1 MANFTIIFAGSSI
14 FTIEVFYSEHSTSS
28 GVLLSFV
35 FITDSGDVDFSRSFL
50 LALDRN
56 TSHNHTLPFDL
67 YPGHYRVYVY
77 GIEHDG
83 TLHHGVG
90 YPAVM
95 EELFTSLSNGIAT
108 VDRVY
113 CSAIAQTCLQPFD
126 CTVTSS
132 SGLIWALCSHPDSS
146 FAAGIQV
153 IVQSTNVS
161 EVHKLYVNQSM
172 DLHTPVTVSVE
183 RDGEYQVS
191 IYAIREVTGI
201 LDSSV
206 HYRGVTVTRQSVTS
220 TTTISG
226 QDISTSKG
234 IIVPTNTVLLL
245 FCVGKDFTSTC
256 ERTIKM
262 YYRISISMYK
272 FEGIHASK

>member
-1 MANFTIIFAGSSI
+1 MLLMITLILGTHDVVNFTIIFAGSSI
-14 FTIEVFYSEHSTSS
+14 FTIGVIYSEHSTSS

-35 FITDSGDVDFSRSFL
+35 FSGDVDFSRSFL

-77 GIEHDG
+77 DIEHDG
-83 TLHHGVG
+83 TLHNGVG
-90 YPAVM
+90 YPAAT
-95 EELFTSLSNGIAT
+95 EELFTSLSSCIAT
-108 VDRVY
+108 VDRLY
-113 CSAIAQTCLQPFD
+113 CSAIAQTCLQHFD

-132 SGLIWALCSHPDSS
+132 SGLIWALCSSS

-153 IVQSTNVS
+153 IVQSTNAS

-172 DLHTPVTVSVE
+172 DLHTPVTVPVE

-191 IYAIREVTGI
+191 IFAIREVTGI

-206 HYRGVTVTRQSVTS
+206 HYRGVTVIRKSVTS
-220 TTTISG
+220 ATTTSG
-226 QDISTSKG
+226 QDISTIKG
-234 IIVPTNTVLLL
+234 IIVPTNTVLL
-245 FCVGKDFTSTC
+245 
-256 ERTIKM
+256 
-262 YYRISISMYK
+262 
-272 FEGIHASK
+272 